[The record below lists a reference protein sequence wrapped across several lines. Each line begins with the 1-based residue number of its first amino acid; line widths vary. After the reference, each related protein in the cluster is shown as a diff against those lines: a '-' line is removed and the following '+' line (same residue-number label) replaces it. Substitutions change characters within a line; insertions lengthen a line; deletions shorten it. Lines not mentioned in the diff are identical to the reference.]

1 MQTTA
6 IGTVANSLPQNEVI
20 LLTLLISKRYIL
32 YTDLLNKFASEE
44 YRIYVGRQ
52 IIFMSSDARIYILAT
67 GDIKPTPVACRLS
80 PTEKVF
86 ALLLQ
91 TLRRMQISGNYEF
104 QLKIL

>member
-6 IGTVANSLPQNEVI
+6 IGMVAYSLPESEVI
-20 LLTLLISKRYIL
+20 SLTLLISKRYIL
-32 YTDLLNKFASEE
+32 FAELANKFAIEE
-44 YRIYVGRQ
+44 HRIYVGRQ